1 MTDARP
7 EIRQKQLE
15 IWLAKTPAERLRI
28 TLENNDDLYYLWDA
42 LKKNNVERK
51 VDEDADASK

>member
-7 EIRQKQLE
+7 EIRQNQLE

-42 LKKNNVERK
+42 LKKNNAVNDLEK
-51 VDEDADASK
+51 VVKQK

>member
-42 LKKNNVERK
+42 LKKNNAVNDLEK
-51 VDEDADASK
+51 VVKQK

>member
-1 MTDARP
+1 MTDTRP

-42 LKKNNVERK
+42 LKKNNDVNDLEK
-51 VDEDADASK
+51 FVKQK

>member
-1 MTDARP
+1 MTDTRP

-42 LKKNNVERK
+42 LKKNNAVNDLDK
-51 VDEDADASK
+51 VVKQK

>member
-1 MTDARP
+1 MTDTRP

-42 LKKNNVERK
+42 LKKNNAVNDLEK
-51 VDEDADASK
+51 VVKQK

>member
-42 LKKNNVERK
+42 LKKNNDVNDLEK
-51 VDEDADASK
+51 FVKQK

>member
-42 LKKNNVERK
+42 LKKNNAVNDLDK
-51 VDEDADASK
+51 VVKQK